1 MSIWL
6 MAQDSVQDN
15 LLLVISLLFG
25 VSMLT
30 MLSEKLRISYPIF
43 LVIAGLLI
51 SFIPGIPHIS
61 LEPDWVF
68 LLFLPPLL
76 YSAAWNTSWKD
87 FWYFKRPIGLLAIG
101 LVVFTATTVA
111 YLSNAMIPDFTLA
124 MGFVL
129 GGIIS
134 PPDAVAA
141 TSVLQGLKIPRR
153 VVTILEGESLVN
165 DASSLIVFRVAL
177 ATVLTGQFIFWK
189 AGIDF
194 FVVAI
199 MGIVIGVSIGYMLY
213 LVHKLFPTTSSIDT
227 ALTLIAPYLMYIGA
241 EHFHFSGVLAT
252 VSGGLFLSYRSNEIF
267 SYNSRMQSQ
276 YVWETVVFLL
286 NGIVFIMIGLQL
298 PDIIEGLGN
307 NSIGE
312 AVFYAVV
319 ISIVTIV
326 IRIIWVFPSTYLPRI
341 LSKKIRETEPKPSW
355 PTVFV
360 VAWSGMRGV
369 VSLASGLAVPLT
381 LANGTEAFPQRNLML
396 FITFI
401 VILFTLVLQG
411 LSLPYLIKWLNIKD
425 DGGNEEEQEIAVR
438 LRLAT
443 ASLSHMQSSYGE
455 DVQMIEAFSRLKDR
469 YERMI
474 ENANNRLVEKE
485 NKSST
490 ADFLPKYRTML
501 VEIVAI
507 KRDELQKL
515 RRERIYSDEILKAR
529 ERELDFEEA
538 RLRDSP

>member
-1 MSIWL
+1 MV
-6 MAQDSVQDN
+6 QDNIQDN
-15 LLLVISLLFG
+15 LLIVISLLFV

-51 SFIPGIPHIS
+51 SFIPGIPHIT

-76 YSAAWNTSWKD
+76 YFAAWNTSWKD
-87 FWYFKRPIGLLAIG
+87 FWQYKRPIGLLAIG
-101 LVVFTATTVA
+101 LVVFTATAVA

-141 TSVLQGLKIPRR
+141 TSVLQGLKIPKR
-153 VVTILEGESLVN
+153 VVAILEGESLVN

-177 ATVLTGQFIFWK
+177 ATLLTGQFVFWK
-189 AGIDF
+189 AGADF
-194 FVVAI
+194 FIVSI
-199 MGIVIGVSIGYMLY
+199 MGVIIGLVIAHVLY
-213 LVHKLFPTTSSIDT
+213 LVHRFFPTTSSIDT
-227 ALTLIAPYLMYIGA
+227 ALTLIAPYLMYIAA
-241 EHFHFSGVLAT
+241 EHFHYSGVLAT
-252 VSGGLFLSYRSNEIF
+252 VSGGLFLSYRSNEIL

-286 NGIVFIMIGLQL
+286 NGIVFILIGLQL
-298 PDIIEGLGN
+298 PDIVQGLGQS
-307 NSIGE
+307 SIAE
-312 AVFYAVV
+312 AVTYAVV
-319 ISIVTIV
+319 ISLVTIL
-326 IRIIWVFPSTYLPRI
+326 IRLIWVFPSTYLPRM
-341 LSKKIRETEPKPSW
+341 LSRTIRESEKEPAW
-355 PTVFV
+355 QTIFIVG
-360 VAWSGMRGV
+360 WSGMRGV

-381 LANGTEAFPQRNLML
+381 LTNSTTAFPQRDLIL
-396 FITFI
+396 FITFV

-411 LSLPYLIKWLNIKD
+411 LSLPYLIKWLKITD

-443 ASLSHMQSSYGE
+443 ASLGHMQSVYGE
-455 DVQMIEAFSRLKDR
+455 EVQVIDAFSRLKER

-474 ENANNRLVEKE
+474 ANANNKQAAKE
-485 NKSST
+485 NKVSK
-490 ADFLPKYRTML
+490 ADFLPKYRKML
-501 VEIVAI
+501 VEIIYV

-515 RRERIYSDEILKAR
+515 RRERVYSDEILRAR

>member
-1 MSIWL
+1 MSLWL
-6 MAQDSVQDN
+6 MAQDTVQDN
-15 LLLVISLLFG
+15 LLIVISLLFG

-76 YSAAWNTSWKD
+76 YFAAWNTSWKD

-101 LVVFTATTVA
+101 LVVFTATAVA

-141 TSVLQGLKIPRR
+141 TSVLQGLKIPKR

-177 ATVLTGQFIFWK
+177 ATVMTGQFVFWK
-189 AGIDF
+189 AGVDF

-199 MGIVIGVSIGYMLY
+199 MGVVIGVSIGYILY
-213 LVHKLFPTTSSIDT
+213 LVHKSFPTTSSIDT
-227 ALTLIAPYLMYIGA
+227 ALTLIAPYLMYISA

-298 PDIIEGLGN
+298 PDIMDGLGN

-319 ISIVTIV
+319 ISIVTIL

-341 LSKKIRETEPKPSW
+341 LSASIREKEERPSW
-355 PTVFV
+355 QPVFI

-381 LANGTEAFPQRNLML
+381 LANGNEAFPQRNLIL

-401 VILFTLVLQG
+401 VILVTLVLQG
-411 LSLPYLIKWLNIKD
+411 LSLPYLIKWLNISD
-425 DGGNEEEQEIAVR
+425 DRRNEEEQEIAVR

-455 DVQMIEAFSRLKDR
+455 DVQMIEAFSRLKER

-485 NKSST
+485 NKSAT